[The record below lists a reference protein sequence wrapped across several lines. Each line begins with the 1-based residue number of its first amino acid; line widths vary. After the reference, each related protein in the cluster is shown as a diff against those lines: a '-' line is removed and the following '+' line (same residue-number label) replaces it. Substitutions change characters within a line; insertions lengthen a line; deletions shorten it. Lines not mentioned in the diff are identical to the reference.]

1 MSSEFRMTISAV
13 LVAILSFTSCP
24 FLRAGGGGGNES
36 EDVAQNWPVI
46 RGPAHDLVP
55 YHYDAGILKKVPKEF
70 LEDAPACI
78 LYTGVTNLVDPDGTI
93 ETITHEI
100 TRLNSRKSL
109 EKLGEYR
116 NITYDPSFEKVTL
129 NEARVLKAD
138 GRVVPVEPRHVQL
151 RDQITDYLVYDRDK
165 QVVLSFPML
174 EVGDA
179 IEVKWTVR
187 GKNPEFQ
194 GQFFARYGFGD
205 DRYPVVK
212 DEMRVRLP
220 KTKALKYACVGGKLE
235 PNVQEDGNWRTYHW
249 QAENRRELPVDEY
262 LPSKEEFRL
271 EVVCSTFASWN
282 DVLEWHSGFENAA
295 GKSAGA
301 DLLGSAERSLCV
313 LRREARFHAA
323 SSGSSIGQ
331 SLRRLQRP
339 ESALGG
345 HASRS
350 WH

>member
-1 MSSEFRMTISAV
+1 MGLQIRKAV
-13 LVAILSFTSCP
+13 FLIFLAILSFTFCP
-24 FLRAGGGGGNES
+24 TIWAEGGGGVET
-36 EDVAQNWPVI
+36 EDVAQTWPVP

-55 YHYDAGILKKVPKEF
+55 YLYDADILKKVPKEF

-78 LYTGVTNLVDPDGTI
+78 LYSGVTSLVDPDGTI

-109 EKLGEYR
+109 ERLGEYR

-151 RDQITDYLVYDRDK
+151 RYQITDYLVYDRDK
-165 QVVLSFPML
+165 QVVISFPML

-194 GQFFARYGFGD
+194 GHFFARYGFGD

-220 KTKALKYACVGGKLE
+220 KARALKYACVGGQIE
-235 PNVQEDGNWRTYHW
+235 PNIQDDGNWRTYHW
-249 QAENRRELPVDEY
+249 QADNRRELPLDEY

-282 DVLEWHSGFENAA
+282 DVLEW
-295 GKSAGA
+295 KQK
-301 DLLGSAERSLCV
+301 
-313 LRREARFHAA
+313 LR
-323 SSGSSIGQ
+323 GDCWICT
-331 SLRRLQRP
+331 P
-339 ESALGG
+339 EI
-345 HASRS
+345 RQVV
-350 WH
+350 